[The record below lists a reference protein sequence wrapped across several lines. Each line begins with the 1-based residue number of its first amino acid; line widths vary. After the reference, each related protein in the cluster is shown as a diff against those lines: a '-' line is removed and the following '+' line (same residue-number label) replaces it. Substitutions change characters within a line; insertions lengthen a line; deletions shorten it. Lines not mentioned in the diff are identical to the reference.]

1 MATTYSQTATGY
13 VVGGFNLPTKKL
25 YDIPDLSSS
34 GIQTGLAQGQANAMQ
49 TGDQM
54 LVKNPDGS
62 SSWYTLDAERSTP
75 ANPILV
81 AVSARP

>member
-13 VVGGFNLPTKKL
+13 VVGGNNLPTKKL
-25 YDIPDLSSS
+25 YDIPDLDLS
-34 GIQTGLAQGQANAMQ
+34 GNDCTQPGGMQLTMRQG
-49 TGDQM
+49 DLM

-62 SSWYTLDAERSTP
+62 QSWYRYDAERSTV

-81 AVSARP
+81 AV

>member
-1 MATTYSQTATGY
+1 MATYSQTATGY

-34 GIQTGLAQGQANAMQ
+34 GIQTGVAGGQAVAMQ

-54 LVKNPDGS
+54 LVKRPDGS
-62 SSWYTLDAERSTP
+62 QGWYTLDAERST
-75 ANPILV
+75 V
-81 AVSARP
+81 AVPVLIAVGP